1 MKKQKGNYKG
11 FPGNHRPNMKRIHE
25 IRKELLELDEEYF
38 KRRHELQAEI
48 PKIYE
53 QEKVDCFLRR
63 DDGTCGNYG
72 QEGQYIKGPPK
83 CLFGVCP
90 FQIQEPRNWS

>member
-53 QEKVDCFLRR
+53 QEKVIRDVHQSMNVNLPLQAFL
-63 DDGTCGNYG
+63 
-72 QEGQYIKGPPK
+72 YIVLEIYP
-83 CLFGVCP
+83 
-90 FQIQEPRNWS
+90 